1 MKKQLKKGLL
11 ITIEGIDGSG
21 KSSLATMLFQ
31 HLNTT
36 FDCILTQEP
45 GGSMLGSNLR
55 AIVQHEKISP
65 LAEYLL
71 FAADRA
77 EHFARVIIPAL
88 QQHKIIISDRMADS
102 SLAYQGYAKKLD
114 LANIELVNNW
124 TMHAIKPD
132 ITIYTKVDVSI
143 AKDRLIKRNLALTQ
157 FEQEKE
163 DFMHAVV
170 DGYNKIFNT
179 RKNVIII
186 DANKSLEEMFQ
197 QAKTMIEQWLHNNLS

>member
-1 MKKQLKKGLL
+1 MKKQLKKGTL

-31 HLNTT
+31 YLNET
-36 FDCILTQEP
+36 FDCIRTQEP
-45 GGSMLGSNLR
+45 GGSTLGANLR

-77 EHFARVIIPAL
+77 EHFTRVIIPAL
-88 QQHKIIISDRMADS
+88 GQHKIIISDRMADS

-114 LANIELVNNW
+114 LANIERVNSW
-124 TMHAIKPD
+124 AMQSIQPD
-132 ITIYTKVDVSI
+132 ITIYTKVDVNI
-143 AKDRLIKRNLALTQ
+143 AKERLIKRNLALTQ

-170 DGYNKIFNT
+170 HGYNEMFST
-179 RKNVIII
+179 RTNVIVI

-197 QAKTMIEQWLHNNLS
+197 QTKMMIDQWLHNNQF

>member
-45 GGSMLGSNLR
+45 GGSTLGSNLR

-124 TMHAIKPD
+124 TMRAIKPD
-132 ITIYTKVDVSI
+132 ITLYTKVDVSI
-143 AKDRLIKRNLALTQ
+143 AKERLIKRNLALTQ

-163 DFMHAVV
+163 NFMHAVV

-179 RKNVIII
+179 RKNVIVI
-186 DANKSLEEMFQ
+186 DANKSLEEMFH